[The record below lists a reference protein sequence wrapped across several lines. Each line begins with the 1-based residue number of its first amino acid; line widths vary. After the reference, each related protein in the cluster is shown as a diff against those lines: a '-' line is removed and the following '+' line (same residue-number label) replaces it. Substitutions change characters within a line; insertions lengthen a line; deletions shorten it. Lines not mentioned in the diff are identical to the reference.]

1 MNKKNKFIKILPF
14 IIVLLVVIALIVRAN
29 KGFPQK
35 QKIEETSLNEYLDLN
50 DISIMVTDKKIAKKD
65 SDGFPIVAI
74 NFCIKNNTSKDM
86 DLSNVSELIT
96 LYQGFDNGMIQ
107 NLDYGIDDESN
118 NFPIYDD
125 KDLII
130 GPNEAKEY
138 VFYFYLSKDESTDK
152 NFIYIDKT
160 LYEDDFNN
168 CLENGTI
175 LYKTIALGAF
185 DE

>member
-65 SDGFPIVAI
+65 SDGFPIAAI

-86 DLSNVSELIT
+86 DLSHVSELIT
-96 LYQGFDNGMIQ
+96 LFRGFKNGIIQ